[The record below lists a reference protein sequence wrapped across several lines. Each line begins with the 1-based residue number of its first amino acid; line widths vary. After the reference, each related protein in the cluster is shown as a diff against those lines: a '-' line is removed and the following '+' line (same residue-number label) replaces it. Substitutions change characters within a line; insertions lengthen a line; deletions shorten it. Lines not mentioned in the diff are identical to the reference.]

1 MLLNASFPLM
11 ADKQWVR
18 TAARVL
24 LPHGY
29 GGAEAVHVD
38 VSVLSQLLSKLR
50 CQSSMV
56 ARREVAQCVPQGQLV
71 ETDTQTISEW
81 DTSSRW
87 LDADASAFNNWRSPS
102 RCENHSFEK
111 VTQQEWRNEPEET
124 SWSPKCSDTKSLSE
138 VWSDG
143 AEHKMCYV
151 IAQLFFGLSF
161 GIIGM
166 RFLTRS
172 SSAVR
177 SGVLMGACG
186 RPRSLPL
193 LGGSGSRGSPLH
205 RSFREHILLCRPSV
219 CPLVCLSVWTC
230 GDSERL
236 HASLE
241 DFRGSHCLSL
251 AGWSSLPFGINQW
264 GAPGR

>member
-1 MLLNASFPLM
+1 M

-29 GGAEAVHVD
+29 GGAEPVHVD

-87 LDADASAFNNWRSPS
+87 LDADASAFNNWWSS
-102 RCENHSFEK
+102 NRCENHFFWKSDTTG
-111 VTQQEWRNEPEET
+111 VTQWARVDIMESQLFWHNKFEW
-124 SWSPKCSDTKSLSE
+124 SV
-138 VWSDG
+138 VWRCRAQNVCHG
-143 AEHKMCYV
+143 
-151 IAQLFFGLSF
+151 IAQLFFSLSF

-166 RFLTRS
+166 CVLTRS

-186 RPRSLPL
+186 RLGSLPL

-205 RSFREHILLCRPSV
+205 RSFRKDILLCRPSV
-219 CPLVCLSVWTC
+219 CPVVCLSVWTC
-230 GDSERL
+230 GASQTL

-241 DFRGSHCLSL
+241 DFKGSHCLSL